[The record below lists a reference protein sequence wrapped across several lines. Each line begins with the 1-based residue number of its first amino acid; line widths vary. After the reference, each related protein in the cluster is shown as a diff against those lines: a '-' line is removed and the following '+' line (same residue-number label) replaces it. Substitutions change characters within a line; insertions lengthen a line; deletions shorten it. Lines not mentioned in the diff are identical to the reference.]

1 MFSPLDPVSGPL
13 YFLGFLGGFP
23 LVPIS
28 DDPSDWDWDNC
39 SGFKKNKFRLIWCY
53 ILHTVVIVT
62 LREILSLRH
71 EKSDCRFRLRDNLTK
86 CSVTKSCV

>member
-1 MFSPLDPVSGPL
+1 MSSPLDPVSGPL

-71 EKSDCRFRLRDNLTK
+71 EKSDCRFRLRGNLK
-86 CSVTKSCV
+86 NVP